1 MRLPLVTAIALV
13 LTGTALTSGVYAAEF
28 AVPTAATSAASAI
41 TTQLPRTARPSHYAI
56 EITPHAETMTFDGK
70 VSIDVEVLAPTDA
83 IVLQAAQLTFGKATL
98 AAAGRKPVAAKVT
111 TDADAQT
118 ASIATGKPL
127 APGKYV
133 LTLAYSGTINRLVF
147 GADSAPRPAGS

>member
-13 LTGTALTSGVYAAEF
+13 LSGTALTSGVYAAEF

-56 EITPHAETMTFDGK
+56 EITPHAETMTFDGS
-70 VSIDVEVLAPTDA
+70 VRIDVEVLAPTDA

-98 AAAGRKPVAAKVT
+98 ARQAASRSQP
-111 TDADAQT
+111 
-118 ASIATGKPL
+118 
-127 APGKYV
+127 
-133 LTLAYSGTINRLVF
+133 R
-147 GADSAPRPAGS
+147 SAPTRMRRPPALPPASHWRRASTC